1 MLTRS
6 KLIEQVIKRP
16 CLIDSISAAATSA
29 HVSAIIDRNGFNTAY
44 FVQQQRAFTAS
55 ITSEKT
61 VFTLYEGDATTGTFT
76 VVDSATNTMYTI
88 PISSASLTASG
99 GVNALTV
106 NLVGLD
112 RYIQVYLT
120 TTGAGT
126 VTSIVTVTC
135 ILGDAET
142 EPAV

>member
-6 KLIEQVIKRP
+6 KLIEQVVKKTCSVEIM
-16 CLIDSISAAATSA
+16 SAGATTA
-29 HVSAIIDRNGFNTAY
+29 HTSAIIDRLGFNTAY

-55 ITSEKT
+55 LTSEKT
-61 VFTLYEGDATTGTFT
+61 VFTLYEGDAATATFT
-76 VVDSATNTMYTI
+76 IVDSATNTMYTI
-88 PISSASLTASG
+88 PNSSASLTAVSC
-99 GVNALTV
+99 VNALTV
-106 NLVGLD
+106 NLCGFD

-120 TTGAGT
+120 ATGAT
-126 VTSIVTVTC
+126 TITSIVTVAC